1 MNGNFL
7 QESYQFQSKNPIFG
21 LKQEMKLRKFSQKTI
36 KSYLHYITE
45 ILNFTRKNPK
55 EINNEDVRG
64 YLEKL
69 CDKGLSSSTL
79 NTAYSALKFYFE
91 KILYRKF
98 FFDLPRAKKDKKLPI
113 VLSKKEVL
121 DIINA
126 CKNIKHKL
134 IIQTLYCSGLRVSEV
149 INLKINDIDFDRK
162 SIHIKDAKGA
172 KDRITII
179 SKVVLKNIEKY
190 LAEFKPLKYLFES
203 NRGGIM
209 TTRTIQVIVSQSAKK
224 ANLSKPVSPH
234 SFRHSFATHLLESGL
249 DIRYIQALL
258 GHARLETTQIYT
270 KVATTQF
277 DKIKDLL

>member
-1 MNGNFL
+1 MNGNFP
-7 QESYQFQSKNPIFG
+7 QQNYQYPSKDPIFG

-45 ILNFTRKNPK
+45 ILNFARKNPK
-55 EINNEDVRG
+55 EINNEDVRN

-69 CDKGLSSSTL
+69 CDNGLSSSTL

-98 FFDLPRAKKDKKLPI
+98 FLNIPRAKKDKKLPV
-113 VLSKKEVL
+113 VLAKKEIL
-121 DIINA
+121 DIISA
-126 CKNIKHKL
+126 CENIKHKL
-134 IIQTLYCSGLRVSEV
+134 IIQVLYCSGLRVSEV
-149 INLKINDIDFDRK
+149 ISLKITDVDFNRK
-162 SIHIKDAKGA
+162 IIHLKGAKGA

-179 SKVVLKNIEKY
+179 SETVLKNIEKY
-190 LAEFKPLKYLFES
+190 LAEFRPEEYLFES
-203 NRGGIM
+203 NRGGKL
-209 TTRTIQVIVSQSAKK
+209 TTRTIQAIVSQNTKK
-224 ANLSKPVSPH
+224 AGLIKPVSPH

-270 KVATTQF
+270 KVAVTQF